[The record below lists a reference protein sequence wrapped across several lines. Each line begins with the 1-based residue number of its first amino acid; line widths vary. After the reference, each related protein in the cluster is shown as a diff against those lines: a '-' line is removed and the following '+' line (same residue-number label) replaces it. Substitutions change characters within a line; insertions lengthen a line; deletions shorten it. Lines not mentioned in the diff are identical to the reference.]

1 MQWFLKCLTQYAD
14 FTGRARRKEY
24 WMFMLFSFLIYIL
37 VAMVL
42 LALGVTESAINI
54 VISLLALSL
63 ILPNLAVTVRRLH
76 DIDRSGWWVLLMFV
90 PILSLVILVFMFL
103 NGTSGG
109 NRFGPDPKA
118 DSGDIFIS

>member
-24 WMFMLFSFLIYIL
+24 WMFVLFSLLIYLL
-37 VAMVL
+37 VAIVL
-42 LALGVTESAINI
+42 VALSATESAINI
-54 VISLLALSL
+54 VIGLLALSL
-63 ILPNLAVTVRRLH
+63 MLPNLAVTIRRLH
-76 DIDRSGWWVLLMFV
+76 DTDRSGWWALLSFV

-103 NGTSGG
+103 DGTSGG

-118 DSGDIFIS
+118 DSGDIIIS

>member
-24 WMFMLFSFLIYIL
+24 WMFVLFSLLIYFL
-37 VAMVL
+37 VAIVL
-42 LALGVTESAINI
+42 VALSATESAINI
-54 VISLLALSL
+54 VIGLLALSL
-63 ILPNLAVTVRRLH
+63 MLPNLAVTIRRLH
-76 DIDRSGWWVLLMFV
+76 DTDRSGWWALLSFV

-103 NGTSGG
+103 DGTSGG